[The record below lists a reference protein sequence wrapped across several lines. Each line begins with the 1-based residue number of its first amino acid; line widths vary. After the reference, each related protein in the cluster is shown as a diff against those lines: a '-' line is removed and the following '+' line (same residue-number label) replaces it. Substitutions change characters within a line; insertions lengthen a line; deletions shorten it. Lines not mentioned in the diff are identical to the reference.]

1 MHRRVE
7 VRDLARMVR
16 IVDVEHTQAGQDER
30 ARDDARVV
38 SLRNGA
44 VVSGVPLER
53 AARPG
58 ITGDLRTGGSS
69 VVDPAGCT
77 SPCTRTQASATVK
90 SPIVGSFTYT
100 ITYGGALVA
109 SVTTAVDLGTLQAQ
123 STYKAAPSAG

>member
-1 MHRRVE
+1 MKRGTQASVLRQAGLRTEGRSRHRGVAPSRMHRRVE

-58 ITGDLRTGGSS
+58 ITGDLRT
-69 VVDPAGCT
+69 VL
-77 SPCTRTQASATVK
+77 RR
-90 SPIVGSFTYT
+90 I
-100 ITYGGALVA
+100 
-109 SVTTAVDLGTLQAQ
+109 DLE
-123 STYKAAPSAG
+123 